1 MLCVPTNPRSSA
13 QKFDAMA
20 SSNQRT
26 AMEDVVGNGY
36 QGAYAILYSL
46 LVSLPSVRLDAGLD
60 DDEDCSTN

>member
-1 MLCVPTNPRSSA
+1 
-13 QKFDAMA
+13 MA